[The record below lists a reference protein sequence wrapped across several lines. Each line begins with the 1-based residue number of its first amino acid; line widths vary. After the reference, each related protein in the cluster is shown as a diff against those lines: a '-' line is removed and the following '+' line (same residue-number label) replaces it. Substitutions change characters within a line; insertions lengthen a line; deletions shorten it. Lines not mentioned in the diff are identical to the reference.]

1 MESEEASRERMSH
14 SGTLTRDSETIHGIQ
29 GALKEQDSSLKSDA
43 ASPIGDP
50 EPGENVMDLPTG
62 QDHVQMLEAPLDPSH
77 GLHGVLRYRRE
88 SQETRISEEPQPSS
102 DQSAWCEFCGATA
115 KPPLDS
121 FHGEEPK
128 EFCCQRYRE
137 VFEEVAQERRFVLK
151 LCEERPRGTIGA
163 GDFHS
168 SVEEGLELEAG
179 EWESEERRLQQREME
194 RFYREAQARLSSE
207 ISSFHTQTINFQL
220 SSCVP
225 VEESLAVKK
234 DSRKEDKPEPS
245 DWNDP
250 SVSGPMGFGLHNQQ
264 DSAGFIQK
272 FYSNGN
278 KFLTGFPDGSAQV
291 FYPSGNLA
299 IILLTNEERV
309 CVIQDDITPNSPMRA
324 LFQSSGRATC
334 YHSNGGVWLNMDM
347 WGGQSLDEGGAR
359 TRRWSWS
366 DHAQTPTPFRPIFLS
381 LNKNVGVRVLGRQHV
396 FVSFLASGQQ
406 ARFSVGSCVKP
417 KDYDSLRRG
426 PSPCEEELILLACQ
440 FYLRLTLTR
449 LRWCHRFPSSPRHR
463 NIKPSPVLLSL
474 AKKLLSVSHN
484 MHMKDTDRTFIQHC
498 LQDCQ
503 RPQAS
508 GTT

>member
-1 MESEEASRERMSH
+1 MESGEASGERMSH
-14 SGTLTRDSETIHGIQ
+14 SGTLTRDSETIRD
-29 GALKEQDSSLKSDA
+29 ALKEQDSGLKSDA

-50 EPGENVMDLPTG
+50 EPGENVVDP
-62 QDHVQMLEAPLDPSH
+62 DHIQMPEAPLDPSH

-88 SQETRISEEPQPSS
+88 SQKRRISEEPQPSS
-102 DQSAWCEFCGATA
+102 DQSACCEFCGATA

-168 SVEEGLELEAG
+168 VEEGLELEAG
-179 EWESEERRLQQREME
+179 EWDSEERRSVRPMSLNEIRDIRSTLGLTVTHLLLVSLLWLNLRLQQREME

-234 DSRKEDKPEPS
+234 DSRKEDKPEPW

-264 DSAGFIQK
+264 QRS
-272 FYSNGN
+272 
-278 KFLTGFPDGSAQV
+278 
-291 FYPSGNLA
+291 YPSGNLA

-309 CVIQDDITPNSPMRA
+309 CVIQDDVTPNSPMRA
-324 LFQSSGRATC
+324 LFQSSGRGTC
-334 YHSNGGVWLNMDM
+334 YHGNGGVWLNMDM

-417 KDYDSLRRG
+417 KDDDCLRRG

-484 MHMKDTDRTFIQHC
+484 MHMKDMDRTFIQHC

-503 RPQAS
+503 
-508 GTT
+508 